1 MFMKQVLVF
10 GAGKSATVLIEYLLN
25 QSIEENWFV
34 TVADANLELA
44 KSKTGNHER
53 GNAISIDINDVTERR
68 NEISKAD
75 IVLSMLPPQ
84 LHILVAKDC
93 IHFKKHLLTASY
105 VDDEVKL
112 LAPELEKQN
121 ILFLYEMGLDPG
133 IDHMSAMKIINEIRS
148 AGGTIKSFKSHCGG
162 LVAPE
167 SDDNPWHYK
176 ISWNPRNVIMAGK
189 AGAVF
194 LQDGSIKKLR
204 YEELFENINLVEVPE
219 SGTFAYYPNRDSL
232 SYKPLYGLDD
242 IDTFIRTTLRH
253 PDFMYGWKHLID
265 LKLTDETIAYETDN
279 KSLASFFKEHFE
291 INGFNEWLKDIM
303 TNRFTQIKELLENL
317 IKLNEAEKVAAEK
330 GNEMPDSVML
340 VDKEGDLAQIE
351 LETIKHN
358 AAATIANKLHEAN
371 LILKQLFFIGI
382 DDKET
387 IINKGK
393 CSPAEVLQH
402 ALEKKLVL
410 QPDDKDM
417 IIMLH
422 EIEFEKNGERF
433 LTTSSLEVKGV
444 DHVHTAMAKTVGM
457 PLGISVKMIFNG
469 TINLT
474 GLHVPLSQEIYE
486 PVLKELALYG
496 IKFREETIK
505 LN

>member
-1 MFMKQVLVF
+1 
-10 GAGKSATVLIEYLLN
+10 
-25 QSIEENWFV
+25 
-34 TVADANLELA
+34 
-44 KSKTGNHER
+44 
-53 GNAISIDINDVTERR
+53 
-68 NEISKAD
+68 
-75 IVLSMLPPQ
+75 
-84 LHILVAKDC
+84 
-93 IHFKKHLLTASY
+93 
-105 VDDEVKL
+105 
-112 LAPELEKQN
+112 
-121 ILFLYEMGLDPG
+121 
-133 IDHMSAMKIINEIRS
+133 
-148 AGGTIKSFKSHCGG
+148 
-162 LVAPE
+162 
-167 SDDNPWHYK
+167 
-176 ISWNPRNVIMAGK
+176 
-189 AGAVF
+189 
-194 LQDGSIKKLR
+194 
-204 YEELFENINLVEVPE
+204 
-219 SGTFAYYPNRDSL
+219 
-232 SYKPLYGLDD
+232 
-242 IDTFIRTTLRH
+242 
-253 PDFMYGWKHLID
+253 
-265 LKLTDETIAYETDN
+265 
-279 KSLASFFKEHFE
+279 
-291 INGFNEWLKDIM
+291 
-303 TNRFTQIKELLENL
+303 
-317 IKLNEAEKVAAEK
+317 
-330 GNEMPDSVML
+330 PDSVML

-393 CSPAEVLQH
+393 CSPAEVLQL

-486 PVLKELALYG
+486 P
-496 IKFREETIK
+496 
-505 LN
+505 

>member
-1 MFMKQVLVF
+1 MIMKQVLVF
-10 GAGKSATVLIEYLLN
+10 GAGKSTSVLIEYLLN

-44 KSKTGNHER
+44 QTKTGNHER
-53 GNAISIDINDVTERR
+53 GNAVSIDINNATERR

-105 VDDEVKL
+105 VDDEVKM
-112 LAPELEKQN
+112 LAPELEKQD

-133 IDHMSAMKIINEIRS
+133 IDHMSAMKIINEIQS
-148 AGGTIKSFKSHCGG
+148 EGGIIKSFKSHCGG

-176 ISWNPRNVIMAGK
+176 ISWNPRNVVMAGK

-194 LQDGSIKKLR
+194 LQDGVIKNQQ
-204 YEELFENINLVEVPE
+204 YEELFENINLAEVPE

-232 SYKPLYGLDD
+232 SYIPLYGLDHV
-242 IDTFIRTTLRH
+242 DTFIRTTLRH

-265 LKLTDETIAYETDN
+265 LKLTDETIAYETGN

-291 INGFNEWLKDIM
+291 KNGFNEWLKDIM
-303 TNRFTQIKELLENL
+303 TNRFAQTKELLENL
-317 IKLNEAEKVAAEK
+317 LRLTEAEKMAAEK
-330 GNEMPDSVML
+330 GNDMPGSVML
-340 VDKEGDLAQIE
+340 VDKEGGLDQIE
-351 LETIKHN
+351 LETVKHN
-358 AAATIANKLHEAN
+358 AAATIANNLHEAN
-371 LILKQLFFIGI
+371 LVLKQLFFIGI
-382 DDKET
+382 DDQET
-387 IINKGK
+387 IIKK
-393 CSPAEVLQH
+393 ERCSPADVLQL
-402 ALEKKLVL
+402 ALETKLAL
-410 QPDDKDM
+410 QPGDKDM

-422 EIEFEKNGERF
+422 EIEFEKNGEIF
-433 LTTSSLEVKGV
+433 LTTSSLEVKGL
-444 DHVHTAMAKTVGM
+444 DHIHTAMAKTVGL
-457 PLGISVKMIFNG
+457 PLGISVKMILNG

-474 GLHVPLSQEIYE
+474 GLHVPLSKEIYE
-486 PVLKELALYG
+486 PVLKELAVHG
-496 IKFREETIK
+496 IKFREQTIK
-505 LN
+505 RI